1 MISLSGICCVSAS
14 LLFAADPVQPP
25 DLAPAALPAPQ
36 AGMAIPAG
44 SDSYQAGW
52 ADRMHWEAWF
62 GRQAGEARAGA
73 LWWSAERSKPVRTAC
88 EGSPTFVSGCL
99 DAKAILTPMD
109 SRRHREPDYRS
120 GWNSFAPGQSA
131 PPATGGAA
139 PDPDR
144 LAPHG
149 DVAAWNDGMHDRT
162 AWEDWFAALTGDRR
176 AGALYWSGERSKPNP
191 DGCDGGTTD
200 FVAGCQ
206 EARQRLAQS
215 DRRRH
220 AEAEYRRGWNS
231 YAPSTAPPQAPPA
244 AASEPQQGQAAPDP
258 AVAQCAD
265 FGTLGRLC
273 TGQNEAD
280 VIAAFG
286 PPASQSVH
294 RCGAGTAQEADC
306 HAWFY
311 AHDCGRYTILFEQAG
326 SGEWRITSAGFT
338 PAPGNPDTA
347 HGCDAHG

>member
-1 MISLSGICCVSAS
+1 VSSLTGLCCVSAS
-14 LLFAADPVQPP
+14 LLLAADPVEPLNLAQPS
-25 DLAPAALPAPQ
+25 LPTPQ
-36 AGMAIPAG
+36 AGAAIPGG

-52 ADRMHWEAWF
+52 ADRLHWEDWF

-73 LWWSAERSKPVRTAC
+73 LWWSTERSKPVRNAC

-99 DAKAILTPMD
+99 DAKAILTPTD

-120 GWNSFAPGQSA
+120 GWNSYAPGQTA
-131 PPATGGAA
+131 PPAPGGAA

-144 LAPHG
+144 LAPHD
-149 DVAAWNDGMHDRT
+149 DVATWNDGLHDRT
-162 AWEDWFAALTGDRR
+162 AWEDWFAALAGDRR

-191 DGCDGGTTD
+191 GGCDGGTTD

-215 DRRRH
+215 DRRRRH
-220 AEAEYRRGWNS
+220 AEAVYRHGWNS
-231 YAPSTAPPQAPPA
+231 YALSPAPAPPA
-244 AASEPQQGQAAPDP
+244 AASEPQDDHAAPV
-258 AVAQCAD
+258 AAQCAD

-273 TGQNEAD
+273 TGQNEAA

-286 PPASQSVH
+286 PPVARSVH
-294 RCGAGTAQEADC
+294 RCAVGTPQEADC

-338 PAPGNPDTA
+338 QAPDAADT
-347 HGCDAHG
+347 GQRCDAHG